1 MTELG
6 TARTSLA
13 ARAVVSAG
21 ASTVRWRIFAI
32 VFFLVV
38 INLLDRV
45 TLSIAMPTISK
56 EFSLEP
62 AIQGLV
68 LSAFF
73 WSYAALQIP
82 GGWLIDRFGPR
93 ALITGATVGWGFFQ
107 AVAGLATGGMSLLIS
122 RIGLGAA
129 EAPLFPAGAKLNSI
143 WLSPKE
149 RARGAVLVDSGSP
162 LGAAFGGAIISWL
175 ILSLGSWRTAFVVAG
190 VATVVLGALA
200 WWYLRDNP
208 ADHPGV
214 NAAELAKI
222 RSSQSLAASSEG
234 EEASRSISAGSLTAI
249 LIGRMSWAM
258 INFGLLTW
266 GPSYLAQARGFDLKQ
281 MGGATFVIFLAGMFG
296 SLLSGFLVDKLQDFG
311 VRRSVVYKSALGLSG
326 LGVMLSFLAL
336 PQVSDPYAA
345 VAVLSAT
352 LFLLYFGSLYWSFP
366 AILVSKDKV
375 GVIGGVMNFAGS
387 SSGIAVPI
395 ITGFIL
401 QVTGGYQ
408 VALYFFAACA
418 ALYVVGSLLIDFRQ
432 AEAR

>member
-1 MTELG
+1 MTDYG
-6 TARTSLA
+6 TTQTSLA
-13 ARAVVSAG
+13 AGAAASDT

-32 VFFLVV
+32 VFLLVV
-38 INLLDRV
+38 INLIDRV

-62 AIQGLV
+62 AIQGLI

-73 WSYAALQIP
+73 WSYAVLQIP

-107 AVAGLATGGMSLLIS
+107 AIAGVATGGISLLVS

-149 RARGAVLVDSGSP
+149 RGRGAVLVDSGAP

-175 ILSLGSWRTAFVVAG
+175 ILSLGSWRSAFVVAG
-190 VATVVLGALA
+190 VATIVLGALA

-208 ADHPGV
+208 ADHSGV

-222 RSSQSLAASSEG
+222 RSSQSSATSKQS
-234 EEASRSISAGSLTAI
+234 EASRSISAGSLTAI
-249 LIGRMSWAM
+249 LIGRMAWAM

-296 SLLSGFLVDKLQDFG
+296 SLLSGFLVDKLQDAG

-326 LGVMLSFLAL
+326 LGVMISFLAL

-366 AILVSKDKV
+366 AILASKDKV

-408 VALYFFAACA
+408 MALYFFAACA

-432 AEAR
+432 SEAR